1 MSSCIQGA
9 PSSEVPSSW
18 HFWQMRQNGG
28 QVTGRLTRG
37 VGGGPPPCLCFPA
50 SRSSERPE
58 WMQGWQLQP
67 LPPIRLHRKK
77 SAIRDPYP
85 LPPVSTSQTP
95 GLAALPSGCQAS
107 RGSLAL
113 GGETRGTPAGVSF
126 CPVTDQHRGQDRKMG
141 FERGGG
147 LVSATL
153 SFWKLTKIPQNSTR
167 GLPRRA
173 GEGGEKRRRQ
183 RSVQAS

>member
-1 MSSCIQGA
+1 MSSCIKGA
-9 PSSEVPSSW
+9 PNNEVPSSW
-18 HFWQMRQNGG
+18 HFWQMRQNGC
-28 QVTGRLTRG
+28 QVTGRLTRW
-37 VGGGPPPCLCFPA
+37 VPRLACFPA

-67 LPPIRLHRKK
+67 LPPISLRRKK

-113 GGETRGTPAGVSF
+113 GGDTRGTPAGMSF
-126 CPVTDQHRGQDRKMG
+126 CPVTDQHRGQDREMG

-167 GLPRRA
+167 GLQ
-173 GEGGEKRRRQ
+173 GGRGRKGWRQ
-183 RSVQAS
+183 RSVQDS